1 MGNVCDASAL
11 DILLHVIHSFLPW
24 GLEASGQGSKC
35 EDTSGGPLPNPNPS
49 PSAYALPGSDL
60 AGPWGQKLI
69 HPWWAQKC
77 SSPGTVGLEENKS
90 KHVSG
95 RKVYCLRAFSIP
107 RAHSITTGLWKDP
120 RFAEMLVSTM
130 CVTEKRQFYRDCPAR
145 IASPGCEPACG
156 KGATW
161 QASV

>member
-1 MGNVCDASAL
+1 MLFTLSFHGGWRHRDGVANVRTRQGA
-11 DILLHVIHSFLPW
+11 HSLTPTPAHQPMPC
-24 GLEASGQGSKC
+24 LEVTWQDHGVRR
-35 EDTSGGPLPNPNPS
+35 
-49 PSAYALPGSDL
+49 Y
-60 AGPWGQKLI
+60 I
-69 HPWWAQKC
+69 HPWRAQKC

-95 RKVYCLRAFSIP
+95 RKVYCLWAFPIP
-107 RAHSITTGLWKDP
+107 RAHSITAGLWKDP
-120 RFAEMLVSTM
+120 RFAKMLVSTM
-130 CVTEKRQFYRDCPAR
+130 CLTEKRQLYRDCPAR